1 MHNYNFDGAGYVHC
15 KYVEVDRN
23 KMIKDINLI
32 YAKMKYTRTLLII
45 VFASVVQL
53 FYGQERYTIS
63 GEFPDRSLDGEY
75 VFLYEH
81 SALVEEPERMKQAF
95 KDTILVVGNTFH
107 YEGTLNRK
115 PFLVSLSCSKG
126 RQFRYNTSFV
136 IEPGDIQLRIVDWGS
151 EGNVSGA
158 PINNDYNAYIIEC
171 KKQVDK
177 MLYLMRT
184 KREEEVMKSD
194 ARLNASF
201 RDAYIRSTEGC
212 LLFIENQS
220 HGIAKNMT
228 YGEVKAALNLAP
240 EENECMRMNLV
251 NGKFTLGKSKVPD
264 RSKETVQFDTARY
277 MRVIAE
283 ENMEN
288 YCNADTVYVYEVPL
302 LKPYKG
308 VYTKCIG
315 INMVKEGH
323 PYGMAKILL
332 MEGDNA
338 KDKYMKQFLESI
350 RYSDSILGEN
360 SEKACKDK
368 FNVNQA
374 DKISTQ
380 KGV

>member
-45 VFASVVQL
+45 VFASVAQL

-184 KREEEVMKSD
+184 RREEEAMKSD
-194 ARLNASF
+194 ARLNALF
-201 RDAYIRSTEGC
+201 RDAYIRSTEGR
-212 LLFIENQS
+212 LLFGEKYAQYPDVIRSWLAMYRDPMNQ
-220 HGIAKNMT
+220 
-228 YGEVKAALNLAP
+228 
-240 EENECMRMNLV
+240 
-251 NGKFTLGKSKVPD
+251 
-264 RSKETVQFDTARY
+264 TAGDE
-277 MRVIAE
+277 A
-283 ENMEN
+283 
-288 YCNADTVYVYEVPL
+288 
-302 LKPYKG
+302 
-308 VYTKCIG
+308 
-315 INMVKEGH
+315 
-323 PYGMAKILL
+323 IL
-332 MEGDNA
+332 
-338 KDKYMKQFLESI
+338 
-350 RYSDSILGEN
+350 
-360 SEKACKDK
+360 
-368 FNVNQA
+368 
-374 DKISTQ
+374 
-380 KGV
+380 

>member
-1 MHNYNFDGAGYVHC
+1 
-15 KYVEVDRN
+15 
-23 KMIKDINLI
+23 
-32 YAKMKYTRTLLII
+32 
-45 VFASVVQL
+45 
-53 FYGQERYTIS
+53 
-63 GEFPDRSLDGEY
+63 
-75 VFLYEH
+75 
-81 SALVEEPERMKQAF
+81 
-95 KDTILVVGNTFH
+95 
-107 YEGTLNRK
+107 
-115 PFLVSLSCSKG
+115 
-126 RQFRYNTSFV
+126 
-136 IEPGDIQLRIVDWGS
+136 
-151 EGNVSGA
+151 
-158 PINNDYNAYIIEC
+158 
-171 KKQVDK
+171 
-177 MLYLMRT
+177 
-184 KREEEVMKSD
+184 
-194 ARLNASF
+194 
-201 RDAYIRSTEGC
+201 
-212 LLFIENQS
+212 
-220 HGIAKNMT
+220 MT

>member
-63 GEFPDRSLDGEY
+63 GE
-75 VFLYEH
+75 FLYEH

-212 LLFIENQS
+212 LLFGEKYTQYPDVIRSWLAMYIDPINQTAGDEAILSRFLHVVDLMPEAERDILLAWREYRTELQEHMAKARALKDSLDAKRPRFIEVVPNHS
-220 HGIAKNMT
+220 SST
-228 YGEVKAALNLAP
+228 T
-240 EENECMRMNLV
+240 ENE
-251 NGKFTLGKSKVPD
+251 
-264 RSKETVQFDTARY
+264 
-277 MRVIAE
+277 
-283 ENMEN
+283 
-288 YCNADTVYVYEVPL
+288 
-302 LKPYKG
+302 
-308 VYTKCIG
+308 
-315 INMVKEGH
+315 
-323 PYGMAKILL
+323 
-332 MEGDNA
+332 
-338 KDKYMKQFLESI
+338 
-350 RYSDSILGEN
+350 
-360 SEKACKDK
+360 
-368 FNVNQA
+368 
-374 DKISTQ
+374 
-380 KGV
+380 

>member
-212 LLFIENQS
+212 LLFGEKYTHPDVIRSWLAMYIDPINQTAGDEAILSRFLHVVDLMPEAERDILLAWREYRTELQEHMAKARALKDSLDAKRPRFIEVVPNHS
-220 HGIAKNMT
+220 SST
-228 YGEVKAALNLAP
+228 T
-240 EENECMRMNLV
+240 ENE
-251 NGKFTLGKSKVPD
+251 
-264 RSKETVQFDTARY
+264 
-277 MRVIAE
+277 
-283 ENMEN
+283 
-288 YCNADTVYVYEVPL
+288 
-302 LKPYKG
+302 
-308 VYTKCIG
+308 
-315 INMVKEGH
+315 
-323 PYGMAKILL
+323 
-332 MEGDNA
+332 
-338 KDKYMKQFLESI
+338 
-350 RYSDSILGEN
+350 
-360 SEKACKDK
+360 
-368 FNVNQA
+368 
-374 DKISTQ
+374 
-380 KGV
+380 

>member
-107 YEGTLNRK
+107 YEGTLKRK

-177 MLYLMRT
+177 MRT
-184 KREEEVMKSD
+184 KREEEAMKSD
-194 ARLNASF
+194 ARLNALF

-212 LLFIENQS
+212 LLFGEKYAQYPDVIRSWLAMYIDPINQTAGDEAILS
-220 HGIAKNMT
+220 RFLHVVDLMPEAERDILLAWREYRTELQEHM
-228 YGEVKAALNLAP
+228 VKARALRDSLEAKRP
-240 EENECMRMNLV
+240 RFIEV
-251 NGKFTLGKSKVPD
+251 VPNH
-264 RSKETVQFDTARY
+264 SLSTT
-277 MRVIAE
+277 
-283 ENMEN
+283 
-288 YCNADTVYVYEVPL
+288 
-302 LKPYKG
+302 
-308 VYTKCIG
+308 
-315 INMVKEGH
+315 
-323 PYGMAKILL
+323 
-332 MEGDNA
+332 
-338 KDKYMKQFLESI
+338 
-350 RYSDSILGEN
+350 
-360 SEKACKDK
+360 EKL
-368 FNVNQA
+368 
-374 DKISTQ
+374 
-380 KGV
+380 

>member
-158 PINNDYNAYIIEC
+158 PINNIIEC

-212 LLFIENQS
+212 LLFGEKYTQYPDVIRSWLAMYIDPINQTAGDEAILSRFLHVVDLMPEAERDILLAWREYRTELQEHMAKARALKDSLDAKRPRFIEVVPNHS
-220 HGIAKNMT
+220 SST
-228 YGEVKAALNLAP
+228 T
-240 EENECMRMNLV
+240 ENE
-251 NGKFTLGKSKVPD
+251 
-264 RSKETVQFDTARY
+264 
-277 MRVIAE
+277 
-283 ENMEN
+283 
-288 YCNADTVYVYEVPL
+288 
-302 LKPYKG
+302 
-308 VYTKCIG
+308 
-315 INMVKEGH
+315 
-323 PYGMAKILL
+323 
-332 MEGDNA
+332 
-338 KDKYMKQFLESI
+338 
-350 RYSDSILGEN
+350 
-360 SEKACKDK
+360 
-368 FNVNQA
+368 
-374 DKISTQ
+374 
-380 KGV
+380 

>member
-63 GEFPDRSLDGEY
+63 GEFPDHSLDGEY

-107 YEGTLNRK
+107 YEGTLKRK

-184 KREEEVMKSD
+184 KREEEAMKSD
-194 ARLNASF
+194 ARLNALF
-201 RDAYIRSTEGC
+201 RDAYIRSTEGR
-212 LLFIENQS
+212 LLF
-220 HGIAKNMT
+220 
-228 YGEVKAALNLAP
+228 GEKYAQYPDVVRYWLALYIDPTTDSAARESNLSQLLHIVDLMPKADRDILLAWR
-240 EENECMRMNLV
+240 EYRIKL
-251 NGKFTLGKSKVPD
+251 
-264 RSKETVQFDTARY
+264 KEYR
-277 MRVIAE
+277 E
-283 ENMEN
+283 
-288 YCNADTVYVYEVPL
+288 
-302 LKPYKG
+302 K
-308 VYTKCIG
+308 
-315 INMVKEGH
+315 
-323 PYGMAKILL
+323 AKILRDSL
-332 MEGDNA
+332 NA
-338 KDKYMKQFLESI
+338 NEPRFIETMSNSSSI
-350 RYSDSILGEN
+350 TTKNE
-360 SEKACKDK
+360 
-368 FNVNQA
+368 
-374 DKISTQ
+374 
-380 KGV
+380 

>member
-32 YAKMKYTRTLLII
+32 YAKMKYARTLLII

-107 YEGTLNRK
+107 YEGMLNRK

-184 KREEEVMKSD
+184 KREEEAMKSD

-212 LLFIENQS
+212 LLFGEKYAQYPDVIRSWLAMYIDPINQTAEMR
-220 HGIAKNMT
+220 GYFIAILACCRFNAWPRTHLIFFLAWQEYRTELQEHM
-228 YGEVKAALNLAP
+228 VKARALKDSLDAKKGLA
-240 EENECMRMNLV
+240 
-251 NGKFTLGKSKVPD
+251 
-264 RSKETVQFDTARY
+264 
-277 MRVIAE
+277 
-283 ENMEN
+283 
-288 YCNADTVYVYEVPL
+288 L
-302 LKPYKG
+302 LS
-308 VYTKCIG
+308 C
-315 INMVKEGH
+315 
-323 PYGMAKILL
+323 
-332 MEGDNA
+332 
-338 KDKYMKQFLESI
+338 S
-350 RYSDSILGEN
+350 
-360 SEKACKDK
+360 
-368 FNVNQA
+368 
-374 DKISTQ
+374 
-380 KGV
+380 

>member
-1 MHNYNFDGAGYVHC
+1 MHNYNFDGAGYAHC

-45 VFASVVQL
+45 VFASVAQL

-184 KREEEVMKSD
+184 RREEEAMKSD
-194 ARLNASF
+194 ARLNALF
-201 RDAYIRSTEGC
+201 RDAYIRSTEGR
-212 LLFIENQS
+212 LLFGEKYAQYPDVIRSWLAMYIDPINQTAGDEAILS
-220 HGIAKNMT
+220 RFLHVVDLMP
-228 YGEVKAALNLAP
+228 EVERDILLAWR
-240 EENECMRMNLV
+240 EYRTELQE
-251 NGKFTLGKSKVPD
+251 
-264 RSKETVQFDTARY
+264 
-277 MRVIAE
+277 
-283 ENMEN
+283 
-288 YCNADTVYVYEVPL
+288 
-302 LKPYKG
+302 
-308 VYTKCIG
+308 
-315 INMVKEGH
+315 H
-323 PYGMAKILL
+323 MAKARALKDSL
-332 MEGDNA
+332 EA
-338 KDKYMKQFLESI
+338 KRPRFIEVVPNHS
-350 RYSDSILGEN
+350 SSTT
-360 SEKACKDK
+360 EKL
-368 FNVNQA
+368 
-374 DKISTQ
+374 
-380 KGV
+380 